1 MEQVACTRCCEV
13 LQVQNQACG
22 LLKAACPCTVLLP
35 EPLTGGMQFEP
46 PVVIT
51 SPYGK
56 LDQYLDKS
64 GLQAFPL
71 TDSLLQAS
79 SVPCQPIPWTGVGYG
94 VLFDKR
100 PPKGMHSSL
109 Q

>member
-1 MEQVACTRCCEV
+1 
-13 LQVQNQACG
+13 
-22 LLKAACPCTVLLP
+22 
-35 EPLTGGMQFEP
+35 MQFEP

-56 LDQYLDKS
+56 LDQHLDKS

-79 SVPCQPIPWTGVGYG
+79 SAHCPGSLDLGQERAAVYCLTG
-94 VLFDKR
+94 
-100 PPKGMHSSL
+100 SL
-109 Q
+109 L

>member
-1 MEQVACTRCCEV
+1 
-13 LQVQNQACG
+13 
-22 LLKAACPCTVLLP
+22 
-35 EPLTGGMQFEP
+35 MQFEP

-71 TDSLLQAS
+71 TDSLLQAGS
-79 SVPCQPIPWTGVGYG
+79 SQMPCQPVPWTEIGCSVPFDGQSPVGM
-94 VLFDKR
+94 
-100 PPKGMHSSL
+100 PSSW
-109 Q
+109 